1 MRSRY
6 DIWLSQFGKRNL
18 WQKGKVVL
26 TTAALAEL
34 ESSALKALAVLLC

>member
-34 ESSALKALAVLLC
+34 ESLDLMAAVLLC